1 MIRRI
6 ATRAAAVPAVMAV
19 AAAAAL
25 TVTTAPSAYAV
36 GENSKCTHNW
46 ANFRATAGKN
56 AWNFRSGP
64 STGYR
69 SLGYLYRGDKL
80 TVMCSRGSWDYAQI
94 ISSKAGIR
102 KGTKGWVRDDGLV
115 NLAG

>member
-6 ATRAAAVPAVMAV
+6 APRAAAGPAAMAV
-19 AAAAAL
+19 AAAAL
-25 TVTTAPSAYAV
+25 TATTAPAAHAV
-36 GENSKCTHNW
+36 GENSQCTHNW
-46 ANFRATAGKN
+46 PDFTATAGKN

-64 STGYR
+64 SPGYR

-80 TVMCSRGSWDYAQI
+80 TVMCSRGSWDCARI
-94 ISSKAGIR
+94 ISSKSGIR
-102 KGTKGWVRDDGLV
+102 KGTKGWVRSDGLI